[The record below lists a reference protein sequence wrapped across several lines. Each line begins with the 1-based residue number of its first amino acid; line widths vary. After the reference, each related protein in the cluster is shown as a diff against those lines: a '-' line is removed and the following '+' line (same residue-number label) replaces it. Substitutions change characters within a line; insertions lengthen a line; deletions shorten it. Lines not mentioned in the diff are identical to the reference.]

1 MRYPKGWNKLSLREQ
16 EIFLIKEYQKICTLE
31 ASVKKILASVRGG
44 NKYIAADNEDRPDL
58 IELKGE

>member
-16 EIFLIKEYQKICTLE
+16 EIFLIKEYQKICALE